1 MQKQTI
7 DNVKLQLLSVNGIK
21 PLARYQGTG
30 RLIARSTGF
39 VFEER
44 VPQVRKVVHV
54 RIAHTTRSTMYIN
67 KETGRY
73 RFVVDIEESDLN
85 DETFINEIRALRKEA
100 EQ

>member
-1 MQKQTI
+1 MQQQTI
-7 DNVKLQLLSVNGIK
+7 ENVKLRLQSVNGIK

-30 RLIARSTGF
+30 RLIANSTGF
-39 VFEER
+39 EFRER
-44 VPQVRKVVHV
+44 VPQPRRVVHV
-54 RIAHTTRSTMYIN
+54 RIAHTNRATMYIN

-85 DETFINEIRALRKEA
+85 DETFISEIRALRKEA